1 MRAAPTDA
9 EARLWRHLR
18 AKRLSG
24 FKFKRQQPIG
34 PFIVDFVSF
43 GHRLVIEVD
52 GSQHIE
58 RAAEDAARTE
68 WLTQRGFRVLRFWN
82 DEVLRD
88 TQQVLA
94 CISLALGAD
103 HG

>member
-9 EARLWRHLR
+9 EARLWQHLR
-18 AKRLSG
+18 ANRLSG
-24 FKFKRQQPIG
+24 VKFKRQQPLG

-52 GSQHIE
+52 GGQHAD
-58 RAAEDAARTE
+58 RSAQDAARTE
-68 WLTQRGFRVLRFWN
+68 WLVHRGFRVLRFWN

-94 CISLALGAD
+94 CIFRALDAD
-103 HG
+103 NG

>member
-1 MRAAPTDA
+1 MRTAPTEA

-58 RAAEDAARTE
+58 RATEDAVRTE
-68 WLTQRGFRVLRFWN
+68 WLNQRGFRVLRFWN
-82 DEVLRD
+82 DEVLRE

>member
-1 MRAAPTDA
+1 MRTAPTDA
-9 EARLWRHLR
+9 EARLWKHLR

-52 GSQHIE
+52 GSHHIE

-88 TQQVLA
+88 TRQVLA

>member
-24 FKFKRQQPIG
+24 SKFKRQQPIG
-34 PFIVDFVSF
+34 PFIVDFVSL

-58 RAAEDAARTE
+58 NAAEDAARTE

-94 CISLALGAD
+94 SIFNALDAQG
-103 HG
+103 G